1 VYTAALDIFRVINIP
16 NRQGKRDNLLAICPA
31 IGSQSSSL
39 EIMLFSVHD
48 LLTAPP
54 GSGGQAAQAAVVPNP
69 SFAWTMEE
77 TGTGLLLGDSHHN
90 LARLQED
97 EWQVQV
103 QRQPF
108 SGVNALED
116 AVTRRH
122 S

>member
-1 VYTAALDIFRVINIP
+1 
-16 NRQGKRDNLLAICPA
+16 
-31 IGSQSSSL
+31 
-39 EIMLFSVHD
+39 
-48 LLTAPP
+48 
-54 GSGGQAAQAAVVPNP
+54 
-69 SFAWTMEE
+69 MEE

-116 AVTRRH
+116 AVTRHQKLADVEELSRGRIKTLPTTEN
-122 S
+122 SQGNTSAGKDSPEMTQWEILPL